1 MHAFTQPPALAAR
14 STRVARRL
22 PSPSRRRA
30 APAPQSP
37 RSAPRA
43 SSEESPRPAP
53 RASSEEARR
62 AETPSEP
69 RRDAHAPRSYTRE
82 YSVDGDESYPL
93 GAKGFGRAETNQGV
107 RSTWGGDDANT
118 ERRFSFVDPPY
129 EQTVVT
135 AASTHTRHPHVLS
148 VKLPR
153 PVADHIKFQPRTAPP
168 LSGAVAKLRVRRL
181 FGFSFPET
189 SFFFFFSKK
198 KNPESAMCRAR
209 RPRARHTGSAHLPL
223 PRTPSPA
230 RAMAFE
236 NTPESALNKTNS
248 SCESIDRLKRRTST

>member
-1 MHAFTQPPALAAR
+1 MHAFTQPPAFAAR
-14 STRVARRL
+14 STRVARRF
-22 PSPSRRRA
+22 PSPSPRRA

-37 RSAPRA
+37 LSAPRA
-43 SSEESPRPAP
+43 SSEESPRSAP

-69 RRDAHAPRSYTRE
+69 RRDAHAPRSYARE

-93 GAKGFGRAETNQGV
+93 GAKGFGRAESNQGV

-118 ERRFSFVDPPY
+118 ERRFSFVDAPY

-153 PVADHIKFQPRTAPP
+153 PVADHIKFQPMTGPP
-168 LSGAVAKLRVRRL
+168 LSAAVAELRVRRP
-181 FGFSFPET
+181 FGFSVPET
-189 SFFFFFSKK
+189 SFFFRRKRK
-198 KNPESAMCRAR
+198 RTHNRRCVGRDVLARATPEARVSRSRA
-209 RPRARHTGSAHLPL
+209 L
-223 PRTPSPA
+223 PRLHA
-230 RAMAFE
+230 RWRSKV
-236 NTPESALNKTNS
+236 NPKAL
-248 SCESIDRLKRRTST
+248 